1 MMRSRRVHRTG
12 QVFLTNQHIAEIE
25 AEHAIGKTVLEIG
38 PGPGMLT
45 RALLKKAKKVIAVEK
60 DRMLYNS
67 LAASIKSKK
76 LKLINKDFLDIS
88 DEDLGPG
95 QIDIMIANIPYQLSS
110 NVIEWLSKKR
120 MQAVL
125 CLQKEFVNH
134 MLAKEDTREYSRLS
148 VITALSFRV
157 TKILDVPRGNFR
169 PIPLVDSSIIYIK
182 PLGTAID
189 GKAMSVISALMQ
201 HKKKTIRSAM
211 IDGRG
216 SFGKTKDE
224 MSRIM
229 ETISMK
235 DQRVFKLRPN
245 QLSELSTEIA
255 SRI

>member
-1 MMRSRRVHRTG
+1 MRNRRIHRTG
-12 QVFLTNQHIAEIE
+12 QVFLINQHIAEIE
-25 AEHAIGKTVLEIG
+25 AEHAIGKRVLEIG

-45 RALLKKAKKVIAVEK
+45 KALLKKARKVIAVEK

-110 NVIEWLSKKR
+110 YVIEWLSKKQ

-134 MLAKEDTREYSRLS
+134 MLAKEDTHEYSRLS

-157 TKILDVPRGNFR
+157 TKIIDVPRGNFR

-189 GKAMSVISALMQ
+189 GKTLPIISALMQ

-211 IDGRG
+211 MDSRS

-229 ETISMK
+229 ETISLK
-235 DQRVFKLRPN
+235 DQRVFKLRPS
-245 QLSELSTEIA
+245 QLSELSTEIV